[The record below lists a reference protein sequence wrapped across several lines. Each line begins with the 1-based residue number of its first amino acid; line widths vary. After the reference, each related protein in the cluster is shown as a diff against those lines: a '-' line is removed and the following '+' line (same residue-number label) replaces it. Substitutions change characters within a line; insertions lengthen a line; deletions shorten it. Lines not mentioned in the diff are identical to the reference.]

1 LLETGCFPRIQSNI
15 EKKGVFY
22 GNFSS
27 ERAGIT
33 SALDLPLFSR
43 AGCFDLLMRETKA
56 QNYSQTDLQE

>member
-1 LLETGCFPRIQSNI
+1 M
-15 EKKGVFY
+15 FY
-22 GNFSS
+22 GDIFS